1 MKQNKVRKKTNGY
14 LATTIKGKE
23 YYIHRLIMEKHLGRK
38 LKKDEQV
45 HHINGIKTDNY
56 IENLKLISL
65 KEHAKQHAKE
75 RNLGKD
81 RKGVSPKN
89 KVPEETIKQMQHLR
103 KSGLTISEIGKII
116 GLSNNTVSKYTKE

>member
-1 MKQNKVRKKTNGY
+1 MKQNKERLKPNGY
-14 LATTIKGKE
+14 LAITIKGKE
-23 YYIHRLIMEKHLGRK
+23 YYVHRLIMEKHLGRK

-45 HHINGIKTDNY
+45 HHINGIKIDNR
-56 IENLKLISL
+56 IENLKIISL

-89 KVPEETIKQMQHLR
+89 KVPQEIIEVMQMLR
-103 KSGLTISEIGKII
+103 DKGLMVKEIGNILNI
-116 GLSNNTVSKYTKE
+116 SGNTVSKYTKQ